1 MSSVNLFIS
10 SQLCSE
16 NAADPTHAPY
26 SPQNPTGICAP
37 ADHIGGVVAF
47 FAGFLP
53 FCFSGLRVSPVVM
66 SSVNLLISSQLRSKN
81 AAYPKRT
88 PRTLRK
94 ILQEYALRRVFYQ
107 KKRAFSCNSL
117 VATASEKLPRIYFQE
132 ASLPKAVSGQ
142 RTKVAVCLTS
152 TMHSAPMGTSVP
164 AVTPRTPPNRRLRQ
178 LQRTARTHRKCE
190 RSSHTCAGCLRRRSD
205 CSWRRR
211 SPAYSA
217 AAVKK
222 MMIRTRHR
230 RIVLTQLYKSPCK
243 LCKDAFW
250 GGCCFPP
257 HLNQTSERQSFMLRP
272 RR

>member
-1 MSSVNLFIS
+1 
-10 SQLCSE
+10 
-16 NAADPTHAPY
+16 
-26 SPQNPTGICAP
+26 
-37 ADHIGGVVAF
+37 
-47 FAGFLP
+47 
-53 FCFSGLRVSPVVM
+53 
-66 SSVNLLISSQLRSKN
+66 
-81 AAYPKRT
+81 
-88 PRTLRK
+88 
-94 ILQEYALRRVFYQ
+94 
-107 KKRAFSCNSL
+107 
-117 VATASEKLPRIYFQE
+117 
-132 ASLPKAVSGQ
+132 
-142 RTKVAVCLTS
+142 VAVCLTS

-257 HLNQTSERQSFMLRP
+257 HLNQTSERQSFMRKFDDLCVRFTQQTTKKNRKKPCGSKGRLPHVSREWPVKGRVARRRAHPRAAPTRKVDIQNPPLRP
-272 RR
+272 EAPPRPVAERFRLEHSATQTGRARALAPRAPPSHCSRTTMQDIHFLHDHLF